1 MNIFL
6 NISLVP
12 FNQFNKTVETK
23 VNNNNNNNN
32 NNNKVKYTTSVGRQK
47 QGSDKICALRR
58 KNIANSFSTK
68 KQKMSYK
75 NYYAYFFRK

>member
-6 NISLVP
+6 NISLIP

-23 VNNNNNNNN
+23 VNNN

-68 KQKMSYK
+68 KQMMSYK